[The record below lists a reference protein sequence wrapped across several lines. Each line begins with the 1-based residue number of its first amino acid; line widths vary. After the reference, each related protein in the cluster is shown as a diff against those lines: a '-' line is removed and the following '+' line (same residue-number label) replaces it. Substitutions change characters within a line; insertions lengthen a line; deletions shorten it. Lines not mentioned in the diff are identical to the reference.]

1 MIKTKKRAPR
11 RSNNNQNKYIT
22 SLLGN
27 SKFKTLT
34 SKFSREDIE
43 QAAKYL
49 AETYSILWKTSNQN
63 RKIHILKKVL
73 EQKERRGYGPW
84 EIEKVMKERLGV

>member
-1 MIKTKKRAPR
+1 MQMYKKRAPR
-11 RSNNNQNKYIT
+11 RSANNQSKYTT

-27 SKFKTLT
+27 SRLKTLT
-34 SKFSREDIE
+34 SKFSRKDIE

-49 AETYSILWKTSNQN
+49 AETYSILWEMANQN
-63 RKIHILKKVL
+63 RKIFLIREVL
-73 EQKERRGYGPW
+73 EQKEKRGYGPW

>member
-1 MIKTKKRAPR
+1 MNKTKKRAPR
-11 RSNNNQNKYIT
+11 RSNNNQSKYTT

-34 SKFSREDIE
+34 SKFSRKDIE
-43 QAAKYL
+43 QAARYL
-49 AETYSILWKTSNQN
+49 AETYSILWMMANQN
-63 RKIHILKKVL
+63 RKIHILKEVL
-73 EQKERRGYGPW
+73 EQKEKRGYGPW

>member
-1 MIKTKKRAPR
+1 MQTYKKRAPR
-11 RSNNNQNKYIT
+11 RSNNRQTNYTT

-27 SKFKTLT
+27 SKFKKL
-34 SKFSREDIE
+34 SKFSRTDIE

-49 AETYSILWKTSNQN
+49 AETYSILWEMANQN
-63 RKIHILKKVL
+63 RKIFLIREVL
-73 EQKERRGYGPW
+73 EVKEQRGYGPW

>member
-1 MIKTKKRAPR
+1 MNKTKKRAPR
-11 RSNNNQNKYIT
+11 RSNNNQSKYTT

-34 SKFSREDIE
+34 KFSRKDIE

-49 AETYSILWKTSNQN
+49 AETYSILWEMANQN
-63 RKIHILKKVL
+63 RKIFLIREVL
-73 EQKERRGYGPW
+73 EAKEERGFGMW